1 MFWITRSISILSGG
15 VYYLDFA
22 VLIDAKS
29 IEINVIHA
37 GFNFSN

>member
-1 MFWITRSISILSGG
+1 MSICNGG

-29 IEINVIHA
+29 MEINVIHA
-37 GFNFSN
+37 GFNFSNGCVI